1 VIKDFL
7 MPPDPLCNCRFRLE
21 IEGIETAGFSEVSG
35 LSSEYEVIEYREG
48 TDAIT
53 SVRKVPGLRK
63 FENVTLKRGIVGDKS
78 LWDWHDAIANNP
90 LDRRAVVITLLGPDA
105 EPICRWELR
114 AAWPSKYEGP
124 TFNAEANDVAIET
137 LVLTHEGLDLQV

>member
-1 VIKDFL
+1 MAADR
-7 MPPDPLCNCRFRLE
+7 DPLRNFRFRLE
-21 IEGIETAGFSEVSG
+21 IDGIEAAGFSEVSG

-48 TDAIT
+48 SDAIT

-78 LWDWHDAIANNP
+78 LWEWHDAIAANRV
-90 LDRRAVVITLLGPDA
+90 DRRAVVITLLGPDA
-105 EPICRWELR
+105 EPICRWRLR

-124 TFNAEANDVAIET
+124 TFKAEGNDIAIET
-137 LVLTHEGLDLQV
+137 LVLTHEGLDLV